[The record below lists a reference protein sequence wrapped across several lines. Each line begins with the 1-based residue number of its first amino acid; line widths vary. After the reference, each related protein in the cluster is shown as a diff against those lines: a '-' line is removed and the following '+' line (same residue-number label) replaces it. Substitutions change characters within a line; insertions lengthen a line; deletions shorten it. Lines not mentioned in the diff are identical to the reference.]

1 MAKNITYSILACF
14 IFIINSITSVQIVE
28 KRELECA
35 LSENVR
41 ENIANYAQVT
51 NDIIDYFVKGPLKG
65 KTWNSL
71 SEFVDTFGNRLSG
84 TKNLENSID
93 YMIEKTRENNI
104 KNVYTEEVEV
114 PYWLRGEEYALLMKP
129 RVKNL
134 PMLGLGYS
142 VATPPDGIIANAI
155 VVKSFDELKSLPDAE
170 VANKIV
176 VYDEAYVNYG
186 VTVKYRSK
194 GASEAAKKGAVGA
207 LIRSVTPFSMN
218 TPHTGMQSYDANV
231 TKIPVAAITHEDAD
245 LLWRLQERG
254 KEIVIK
260 MKMSATLSTKTS
272 RNTII
277 DTEGTTKKDKVVIV
291 SGHIDSWDVG
301 DGSMDDGGGAFI
313 SWMAQIALNQMNLRP
328 KRTLRTILWTAEE
341 LGLVGSREYGKRHR
355 NETENLNF
363 VMESDGGVFQPLG
376 LIYSGSKTGE
386 CMIKE
391 ILKLFS
397 SINATQIQTQGEP
410 GPDIGMWTRDGIPGG
425 GLLNEASKYFW
436 YHHSEGDR
444 LNVMDSDVLDLAA
457 AFWTAFSYI
466 VADIDSDIPRSP

>member
-1 MAKNITYSILACF
+1 MIRPRIKKLA
-14 IFIINSITSVQIVE
+14 
-28 KRELECA
+28 
-35 LSENVR
+35 
-41 ENIANYAQVT
+41 
-51 NDIIDYFVKGPLKG
+51 
-65 KTWNSL
+65 
-71 SEFVDTFGNRLSG
+71 
-84 TKNLENSID
+84 
-93 YMIEKTRENNI
+93 
-104 KNVYTEEVEV
+104 
-114 PYWLRGEEYALLMKP
+114 
-129 RVKNL
+129 
-134 PMLGLGYS
+134 MLGLGYS

-194 GASEAAKKGAVGA
+194 GASEAARKGAVGA

-218 TPHTGMQSYDANV
+218 TPHTGMQYYEANV
-231 TKIPVAAITHEDAD
+231 TNIPVAAITHEDAD

-260 MKMSATLSTKTS
+260 MKMSATLSIKTS

-313 SWMAQIALNQMNLRP
+313 SWMTQIALNQMNLRP

-341 LGLVGSREYGKRHR
+341 LGLIGSREYGKRHS

-363 VMESDGGVFQPLG
+363 VMESDGGVFRPLG
-376 LIYSGSKTGE
+376 LIYSGSSTGE
-386 CMIKE
+386 CMMRE

-397 SINATQIQTQGEP
+397 SINATRIQIESEP

-425 GLLNEASKYFW
+425 GLLNENSKYFW

-444 LNVMDSDVLDLAA
+444 LNVLDSDVLDLSA